1 MNILIREIPTRKA
14 TYLQLDIHTKNGLRK
29 IAKYRNTTLA
39 NLLEEGG
46 RYIIHRESQRIRE
59 DISDLKSIQNMVRH

>member
-1 MNILIREIPTRKA
+1 LIRDIPHRKA
-14 TYLQLDIHTKNGLRK
+14 TYLQLDTNTKEGLRK

-59 DISDLKSIQNMVRH
+59 DISDLRDIGNMVRH